1 MPFTAWF
8 LALGALFIVM
18 ALAGSAVKRLPF
30 SPAMLY
36 LGAGVL
42 LGPRIS
48 GLVELDP
55 VADATLLE
63 RLSEIAVI
71 VSLFTTGL
79 KLRVPLRHRLWRAP
93 LRLAFLTMI
102 LTVAGVT
109 VAGFYLLGLS
119 LGAAVL
125 LGAVIAPTDPV
136 LASDVQVEDERDTE
150 TVRFGLT
157 GEAGLND
164 GAAFP
169 FVMLGLGLLG
179 LHELGGWGWR
189 WLAVDVAWG
198 VVAGLG
204 VGMACGSAIAR
215 LVLYLRRHHREAL
228 GLDEFLALGL
238 IALAYGLSLLIGA
251 YGFLAVFAAGVA
263 LGRTERQSPEA
274 APPAAVDTA
283 ARASEPGGPDVPA
296 TMAQAVLTFNEQ
308 FERLAEVALVLCVGA
323 MVTQVSWPD
332 HGAVFLAALLLVI
345 RPLAVYLGLLGVGLS
360 GVQLA
365 FMSWFGVRG
374 VGSLYYLSYAL
385 VFGVFGGEARLLA
398 DLTLIVITASIVL
411 HGVSVTPLMRL
422 YQRTPEG
429 SDSAP
434 ETLSAPRGSVS
445 AATVPA
451 GYPSR

>member
-42 LGPRIS
+42 LGPRIA

-55 VADATLLE
+55 IADATLLE

-125 LGAVIAPTDPV
+125 LGAVVAPTDPV
-136 LASDVQVEDERDTE
+136 LASDVQVEHEHDTE

-179 LHELGGWGWR
+179 LHELGDWGWR

-198 VVAGLG
+198 VIAGLV
-204 VGMACGSAIAR
+204 VGAACGAAIAR
-215 LVLYLRRHHREAL
+215 LVLYLRHHHREAL

-238 IALAYGLSLLIGA
+238 IALAYGLSLLVGA

-274 APPAAVDTA
+274 APPTTVDTA
-283 ARASEPGGPDVPA
+283 ARASEPGGPDVPV

-445 AATVPA
+445 ATTAPA
-451 GYPSR
+451 GSPSR

>member
-18 ALAGSAVKRLPF
+18 ALAGSTVKRLPF

-42 LGPRIS
+42 LGPRIA

-332 HGAVFLAALLLVI
+332 HGAVFLTALLLVI

-374 VGSLYYLSYAL
+374 VGSLYYLSYAV

-429 SDSAP
+429 SDAAP

-445 AATVPA
+445 AATAPA

>member
-42 LGPRIS
+42 LGPRVA
-48 GLVELDP
+48 GLIDLDP

-93 LRLAFLTMI
+93 LHLASLTMI
-102 LTVAGVT
+102 LSVAGVT
-109 VAGFYLLGLS
+109 AVGVYLLGLS

-125 LGAVIAPTDPV
+125 LGAVLAPTDPV

-169 FVMLGLGLLG
+169 FVMLGLGLMG

-189 WLAVDVAWG
+189 WFAVDVAWG
-198 VVAGLG
+198 VLVGLG
-204 VGMACGSAIAR
+204 LGAACGAAIAR

-238 IALAYGLSLLIGA
+238 IALAYGLSLLVGA

-263 LGRTERQSPEA
+263 LGRSERQSPEA
-274 APPAAVDTA
+274 TPPAAA
-283 ARASEPGGPDVPA
+283 SRASETGGPDVPA

-332 HGAVFLAALLLVI
+332 HAAVFLAILLLVI
-345 RPLAVYLGLLGVGLS
+345 RPLAVYLGLLGAGLS

-374 VGSLYYLSYAL
+374 VGSLYYLTYAI
-385 VFGVFGGEARLLA
+385 VFGVFGGEARVLA

-422 YQRTPEG
+422 YRRTPEHD
-429 SDSAP
+429 DSA
-434 ETLSAPRGSVS
+434 TLSAPRGSVS
-445 AATVPA
+445 AVTARV
-451 GYPSR
+451 GSPSQ

>member
-1 MPFTAWF
+1 VPFTAWF

-18 ALAGSAVKRLPF
+18 ALAGSAMKRLPF

-42 LGPRIS
+42 LGPRVA
-48 GLVELDP
+48 GLIDLDP
-55 VADATLLE
+55 RGDAVLLE
-63 RLSEIAVI
+63 RLSEVAVI

-79 KLRVPLRHRLWRAP
+79 KLRVPLRDRRWRAP
-93 LRLAFLTMI
+93 IRLAFLAMI
-102 LTVAGVT
+102 LTVIGVAS
-109 VAGFYLLGLS
+109 VGVLLFGLS

-125 LGAVIAPTDPV
+125 LGAVLAPTDPV

-179 LHELGGWGWR
+179 RHELGAWGWR
-189 WLAVDVAWG
+189 WLAVDVVWG

-204 VGMACGSAIAR
+204 LGALCGMAIGR

-238 IALAYGLSLLIGA
+238 IALAYGLTLLVSA

-263 LGRTERQSPEA
+263 LGRTERERGDA
-274 APPAAVDTA
+274 KPPAAVDAA
-283 ARASEPGGPDVPA
+283 ARARKPGVDESPEDPA
-296 TMAQAVLTFNEQ
+296 VMAQAVLTFNEQ
-308 FERLAEVALVLCVGA
+308 FERIAEVALVLCVGA
-323 MVTQVSWPD
+323 MVTEVSWPT
-332 HGAVFLAALLLVI
+332 HGLVFVAALLLVI
-345 RPLAVYLGLLGVGLS
+345 RPLAVYLGLLGAGLS
-360 GVQLA
+360 RVQLA

-374 VGSLYYLSYAL
+374 VGSLYYLAFAL
-385 VFGVFGGEARLLA
+385 VHGAFGGEIKFIV
-398 DLTLIVITASIVL
+398 DLTLIVIAASIVL
-411 HGVSVTPLMRL
+411 HGISVTPLMRR
-422 YQRTPEG
+422 YQQ
-429 SDSAP
+429 AP
-434 ETLSAPRGSVS
+434 ECSDPAP
-445 AATVPA
+445 PA
-451 GYPSR
+451 

>member
-18 ALAGSAVKRLPF
+18 ALAGSAMKRLPF

-42 LGPRIS
+42 LGPRVA
-48 GLVELDP
+48 GLIDLDP
-55 VADATLLE
+55 RGDAVLLE
-63 RLSEIAVI
+63 RLSEVAVI

-79 KLRVPLRHRLWRAP
+79 KLRVPLRDRRWRAP
-93 LRLAFLTMI
+93 IRLAFLAMI
-102 LTVAGVT
+102 LTVIGVAS
-109 VAGFYLLGLS
+109 VGVLLFGLS

-125 LGAVIAPTDPV
+125 LGAVLAPTDPV

-179 LHELGGWGWR
+179 RHELGAWGWR
-189 WLAVDVAWG
+189 WLAVDVVWG

-204 VGMACGSAIAR
+204 LGALCGMAIGR

-238 IALAYGLSLLIGA
+238 IALAYGLTLLVSA

-263 LGRTERQSPEA
+263 LGRTERERGDA
-274 APPAAVDTA
+274 KPPAAVDAA
-283 ARASEPGGPDVPA
+283 ARARKPGVDESPEDPA
-296 TMAQAVLTFNEQ
+296 VMAQAVLTFNEQ
-308 FERLAEVALVLCVGA
+308 FERIAEVALVLCVGA
-323 MVTQVSWPD
+323 MVTEVSWPT
-332 HGAVFLAALLLVI
+332 HGLVFVAALLLVI
-345 RPLAVYLGLLGVGLS
+345 RPLAVYLGLLGAGLS
-360 GVQLA
+360 RVQLA

-374 VGSLYYLSYAL
+374 VGSLYYLAFAL
-385 VFGVFGGEARLLA
+385 VHGAFGGEIKFIV
-398 DLTLIVITASIVL
+398 DLTLIVIAASIVL
-411 HGVSVTPLMRL
+411 HGISVTPLMRR
-422 YQRTPEG
+422 YQQ
-429 SDSAP
+429 AP
-434 ETLSAPRGSVS
+434 ECSDPAP
-445 AATVPA
+445 PA
-451 GYPSR
+451 